1 MSTLAWI
8 LAPVVLVAAA
18 LALVLAV
25 RERRA
30 AESPAIGRP
39 RPWWGSP
46 LVWLGVAA
54 VSILVGLV
62 IAPRVFGFTFLFL
75 PFVWIGRTGRRTTKR
90 E

>member
-8 LAPVVLVAAA
+8 LAPVVLFVAA

-30 AESPAIGRP
+30 GEATATDRP
-39 RPWWGSP
+39 RPWWGNP

-54 VSILVGLV
+54 AFVVVGLV
-62 IAPRVFGFTFLFL
+62 IAPRVFGFSFLFL
-75 PFVWIGRTGRRTTKR
+75 PFIWVGGRRRPRR